1 MPGENKKML
10 ACLQEEATFS
20 ALQIDAMSAPLASSR
35 RSGFTLIELLVVIS
49 IIAILAGLLFPAVSG
64 ALEAAKKTQARND
77 ATNIA
82 NAITAYMAEYGK
94 LPTTSTGGDVTG
106 SLGQDTSDIMNALA
120 GTDATANP
128 RKITFLE
135 IPNAKNGKN
144 GREGSGGGQTGSYL
158 DPWGKAYEISMDAD
172 YDEELTDPV
181 GGGKVRKTVLV
192 WSQGNPSKTTDYS
205 NPKKWITSW

>member
-1 MPGENKKML
+1 MPRENKKML

-20 ALQIDAMSAPLASSR
+20 ASQIDVMSAPFASSR
-35 RSGFTLIELLVVIS
+35 RSAFTLIELLVVIS
-49 IIAILAGLLFPAVSG
+49 IIAILAGLLFPAVQG
-64 ALEAAKKTQARND
+64 ALEAAKKTQAKND

-94 LPTTSTGGDVTG
+94 LPTTSTADVKG
-106 SLGQDTSDIMNALA
+106 SPGQDTSDIMNALA
-120 GTDATANP
+120 GTDAAANP

-144 GREGSGGGQTGSYL
+144 GREGSGGAQTGSYL
-158 DPWGKAYEISMDAD
+158 DPWGKAYEISMDGD
-172 YDEELTDPV
+172 YDEQLPDPV
-181 GGGKVRKTVLV
+181 GGGNVRKTVLV